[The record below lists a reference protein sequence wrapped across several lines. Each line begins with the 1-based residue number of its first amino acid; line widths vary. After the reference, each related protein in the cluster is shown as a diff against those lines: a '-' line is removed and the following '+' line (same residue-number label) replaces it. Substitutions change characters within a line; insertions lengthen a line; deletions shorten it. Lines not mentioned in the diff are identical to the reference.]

1 MKIKILSLLV
11 MSALV
16 LHLSG
21 CSSSNDD
28 VSDTE
33 VAEAQDPALD
43 TEGADQAQASDEA
56 SGDDLS
62 ADEDVVADSGD
73 ENLPDSSLEQSD
85 GAVDDDL
92 LADDTGSSDTSDV
105 AETALSEEATTSDA
119 VADSSSDMMNSPT
132 DETPI
137 ADSSTDASSS
147 EMVSAPTEETPIA
160 DNSAD
165 TTSEPAPDYSAPKPM
180 VSYKKIKDVP
190 FQQGGQLMNTVYV
203 GRADDTWGGVSTK
216 IYGNADHAKELKKA
230 NPSLASREVKVGD
243 KIYYN
248 SPNRPQDGEKLLTYY
263 EDSGV
268 PAQTYTAKA
277 GDNIRTVGKELLG
290 NQNSWKELYATNLG
304 VESKGEL
311 AEGTELRYW
320 AKDAQAAAPAPKA
333 TEEHVADVPPSPAPT
348 QQDDF
353 ALPDDMTQNQAHNN
367 DSTGALGTT
376 AAVEPPP
383 PPPPPPPVQA
393 PAPQKSVAS
402 NGMDKDMTFMLSAGG
417 LLLIG
422 VGVLIGI
429 IKKSRARKMSMN
441 THTQI

>member
-1 MKIKILSLLV
+1 MKIKILSLLM

-56 SGDDLS
+56 AGDDLS

-73 ENLPDSSLEQSD
+73 ENLPDSSLEKSD

-92 LADDTGSSDTSDV
+92 LADDMDSSDTSSPETSDV
-105 AETALSEEATTSDA
+105 ADTTSPDEATTSDA
-119 VADSSSDMMNSPT
+119 VADSST
-132 DETPI
+132 DT
-137 ADSSTDASSS
+137 SSS
-147 EMVSAPTEETPIA
+147 DMVSAPTEETPIA
-160 DNSAD
+160 DNSTD

-180 VSYKKIKDVP
+180 ASYKKIKDVP
-190 FQQGGQLMNTVYV
+190 FEQGGQLMNTVYV

-216 IYGNADHAKELKKA
+216 IYGNADHAKELKKT

-320 AKDAQAAAPAPKA
+320 SKDAQAAAPAPKA

-402 NGMDKDMTFMLSAGG
+402 NGIDKDMTFMLSAGG